1 MFGNLRTALQQK
13 GVSMKQYAEVLGVGE
28 KTAQNKLA
36 GRRDFTYSEFK
47 KTCALL
53 FEYNAD
59 YLFTEKAAKE
69 NRGQQASCDTHLP
82 RSWNTRFFPK
92 FPS

>member
-1 MFGNLRTALQQK
+1 MFENLRTALRQK
-13 GVSMKQYAEVLGVGE
+13 GISIRQYAEVLGVGE

-36 GRRDFTYSEFK
+36 GRTDFTYPEFK

-59 YLFTEKAAKE
+59 YLFTEKTPAEK
-69 NRGQQASCDTHLP
+69 RCG
-82 RSWNTRFFPK
+82 
-92 FPS
+92 